1 MERRRVLLL
10 KPAPWLGAVAIAVLA
25 AATFAPIHFVH
36 PVRVARWRVL
46 NLAALVLWAALA
58 VWALA
63 QNLDPPVWAKA
74 MLAAIS
80 VYFVIVG
87 LLRGAD

>member
-1 MERRRVLLL
+1 VAFYLLLL
-10 KPAPWLGAVAIAVLA
+10 KPAPWLGAIAIAVLA

-36 PVRVARWRVL
+36 PIRVPRWRVV

-58 VWALA
+58 VLALA
-63 QNLDPPVWAKA
+63 QNLDPPSWVAA
-74 MLAAIS
+74 ALAAIA

-87 LLRGAD
+87 LLRQRS